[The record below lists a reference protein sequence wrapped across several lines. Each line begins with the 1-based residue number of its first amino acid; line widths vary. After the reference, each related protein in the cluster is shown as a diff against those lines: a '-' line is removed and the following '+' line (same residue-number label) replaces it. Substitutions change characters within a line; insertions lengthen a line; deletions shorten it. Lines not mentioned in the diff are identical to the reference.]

1 MPEDS
6 DPAQRFLPR
15 IRREL
20 AKLPL
25 TDEQRERLADSL
37 LENAAYL
44 DSQGVPGRTGKLTED
59 SSFFDLAPKVQAIV
73 AAFEADGLTPADYL
87 GAVVRQP
94 QLLNLSPA
102 AVVSNARGAVEG
114 LSGDGLT
121 VRAYLKAAMKQP
133 SLLWSAPDT
142 VRGNI
147 EGVVERFSDEGL
159 TAKEY
164 LKAVVAQPSLFHMS
178 PATVE
183 GNLRESAARLNL
195 DARAYLKAALK
206 QPPLFTL
213 LPATVEQNIR
223 GVAALLDADGLT
235 AAEYAR
241 AALKQPSLFG
251 TVPETAVGKIT
262 GLVERFAAEGL
273 TVPHYLRAAIKQ
285 PSLFATLPETVAG
298 HVTGVVERH
307 AADGMTTRD
316 YLKAALKHPS
326 LFTMSPETVSRHID
340 TVLDFADRGIFQPP
354 VPRRTRDGRAVAAEN
369 VVHARVIDFLLR
381 NPNLMCLADDNY
393 GLREAHQRMTDG
405 PTDAKFLKWPRHRVE
420 RSVAAHLGHDL
431 VQPVEADGFVAGVTP
446 PPTEEQA
453 RRFVLRALIHAGYIK
468 GGSIER

>member
-1 MPEDS
+1 MPEDI

-25 TDEQRERLADSL
+25 TDEQRKRLADSL

-59 SSFFDLAPKVQAIV
+59 SSFFDFAPKVQAVV
-73 AAFEADGLTPADYL
+73 AAFEADGVTPAEFL

-102 AVVSNARGAVEG
+102 AIVSNAHGAVER
-114 LSGDGLT
+114 LAGDGLT
-121 VRAYLKAAMKQP
+121 MRAYLKAAMKQP
-133 SLLWSAPDT
+133 SLLWSAPET
-142 VRGNI
+142 VRANI

-159 TAKEY
+159 TTKEY
-164 LKAVVAQPSLFHMS
+164 LKAVIDQPSLFHMS

-183 GNLRESAARLNL
+183 TNLRESAARLNL
-195 DARAYLKAALK
+195 DARAYLQAALK

-213 LPATVEQNIR
+213 LPDTVEQNVR
-223 GVAALLDADGLT
+223 GVAALLTADGLT
-235 AAEYAR
+235 AAEYVH

-251 TVPETAVGKIT
+251 TVPETAVGKLS
-262 GLVERFAAEGL
+262 GLVERFAADGL
-273 TVPHYLRAAIKQ
+273 TLPHYLRAALKQ

-316 YLKAALKHPS
+316 YLKAALKQPA

-340 TVLDFADRGIFQPP
+340 AVLDFADRGIFQPP
-354 VPRRTRDGRAVAAEN
+354 IARGTRAGRTVTAEN
-369 VVHARVIDFLLR
+369 AVHARVIDFLLQ
-381 NPNLMCLADDNY
+381 NPHLMCLADDNY

-420 RSVAAHLGHDL
+420 SSLAAHLGHDS
-431 VQPVEADGFVAGVTP
+431 VQPVEADRFVAGVT